1 MPTDTPNDRARRWLP
16 ALVGPALAVLALVM
30 LTPAS
35 TEARQT
41 VAHAQIARTQQVAAL
56 LTPHAAHARPSFA
69 ARVVATVLA
78 SRPITGEQTELP
90 IIGRHIDGRGRAW
103 LLVRLPGRTLD
114 NDPPSVGWIRASYTL
129 RTMTPWHILVE
140 LAARRVI
147 VYRYGRPLRVF
158 AAVVGKPSTPTPP
171 GDYFVEESVKLSAG
185 AAGAPFALATSD
197 RSDVLQEFE
206 GGPGQIALHGVDN
219 IGGDLGSA
227 ESHGCIRLATASI
240 TWLAR
245 HIGPGVPITIR

>member
-1 MPTDTPNDRARRWLP
+1 
-16 ALVGPALAVLALVM
+16 
-30 LTPAS
+30 
-35 TEARQT
+35 
-41 VAHAQIARTQQVAAL
+41 
-56 LTPHAAHARPSFA
+56 
-69 ARVVATVLA
+69 
-78 SRPITGEQTELP
+78 
-90 IIGRHIDGRGRAW
+90 AW

-140 LAARRVI
+140 IAARRVI

-206 GGPGQIALHGVDN
+206 GGPGQIAL
-219 IGGDLGSA
+219 
-227 ESHGCIRLATASI
+227 
-240 TWLAR
+240 
-245 HIGPGVPITIR
+245 